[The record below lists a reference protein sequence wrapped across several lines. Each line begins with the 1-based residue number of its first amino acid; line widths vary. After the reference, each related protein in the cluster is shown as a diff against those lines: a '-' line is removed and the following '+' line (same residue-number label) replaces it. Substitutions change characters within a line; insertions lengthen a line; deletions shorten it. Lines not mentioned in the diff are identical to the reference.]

1 MLWPCAMGMWF
12 FYMERQGLKFYDV
25 ILVFNKW
32 LDGWQ
37 GYTIEELTEFV
48 NVGTCI

>member
-12 FYMERQGLKFYDV
+12 FYMQRQGLGFYDV
-25 ILVFNKW
+25 ILVYNKW
-32 LDGWQ
+32 QNGWK
-37 GYTIEELTEFV
+37 GFTIDQLTEFV